1 MRGSVKTS
9 DKKIGFAVPDRE
21 ALEKINRLTL
31 TYIVTSFIYLILGM
45 GLGVLMMV
53 TGNDNFLFT
62 HVHMLLI
69 GFVVFL
75 IYGVGYKLL
84 PTMFFGYPGLPY
96 IRLAWVQY
104 FFANAGLLTMILLY
118 NVLPVHLSTTT
129 LLLVSGFL
137 EFTASLL
144 FVFIMVSCILA
155 RPK

>member
-1 MRGSVKTS
+1 MQTS

-31 TYIVTSFIYLILGM
+31 VYIVSSFFYLLLGM
-45 GLGVLMMV
+45 ALGVGMLV

-62 HVHMLLI
+62 HVHLLLV

-96 IRLAWVQY
+96 IGLAWVQY
-104 FFANAGLLTMILLY
+104 AFAQAGLVFMILFY
-118 NVLPVHLSTTT
+118 NIFPVHLQSGTV
-129 LLLVSGFL
+129 LFVSGIL

-144 FVFIMVSCILA
+144 FVFIMASCIAGRL
-155 RPK
+155 K